1 MSRHKTED
9 FRLTLSDSSTADHI
23 WSLKFKRSQFLVTAI
38 TVIVVLSGAYFALYG
53 LTPIRTLIPGYPN
66 AETKRKAIESAIRI
80 DSLEKIIVRWELY
93 SDNLLRVVGGEAP
106 MNIDSIFNA
115 KSLES
120 DSAPDAEAAGSD
132 STLRALVASESRF
145 EIKNTA
151 ERILPLE
158 GIHFFSPVK
167 GVITGEY
174 DRFLHPYIEIT
185 TSENNAVASVL
196 EGTVVS
202 TSWSDTDGY
211 AICIQHPGDLI
222 TIYPEAHIWP
232 FYAGIRPFPAASFG
246 CPARDG
252 APVYAMTSCYQK
264 RRLGACPKVV
274 TYLDGPFYP
283 DMSRPLPERKQ
294 RLREQCHA
302 AMVKRAEERSNY
314 AYYAYRQ
321 EA

>member
-93 SDNLLRVVGGEAP
+93 SDNLLRVVSGEAP

-120 DSAPDAEAAGSD
+120 DSTPDAEAAGSD

-222 TIYPEAHIWP
+222 TIYRHNARLMKKTGDKVN
-232 FYAGIRPFPAASFG
+232 AGSTIGITAKAEGTTGGGSLIFEMWHKGESVDPAKYITF
-246 CPARDG
+246 
-252 APVYAMTSCYQK
+252 
-264 RRLGACPKVV
+264 
-274 TYLDGPFYP
+274 
-283 DMSRPLPERKQ
+283 
-294 RLREQCHA
+294 
-302 AMVKRAEERSNY
+302 
-314 AYYAYRQ
+314 
-321 EA
+321 